1 MEHDVV
7 QLDEHA
13 DALILRVARP
23 PVNAIDLGVVHA
35 LAAAVERIAA
45 FPPTRPLV
53 VTGVG
58 TCFSAGLDLKV
69 VPRYRREE
77 QREMLGLVNRLVGD
91 LYGMPRPTVAA
102 VNGHALAAGLVLA
115 LACDYRVSTSATC
128 KLGLPEI
135 NAGVPYPAAPML
147 VVREELPPSTA
158 RVLVLTGRTLAPAE
172 ALAMGVVDEVV
183 APERVVPR
191 AIEMAAT
198 LAAFP
203 AYERIKAQFRANGIA
218 AIARIV
224 AENADPMLHGWL

>member
-1 MEHDVV
+1 MERDVV

-23 PVNAIDLGVVHA
+23 PVNAIDLGVVQA
-35 LAAAVERIAA
+35 LAATVERIAA

-77 QREMLGLVNRLVGD
+77 QREMLGLVNRLVGA

-128 KLGLPEI
+128 KFGLPEI
-135 NAGVPYPAAPML
+135 NAGVPYPAAPMR
-147 VVREELPPSTA
+147 VVQDELPPSTA
-158 RVLVLTGRTLAPAE
+158 RVLVLTGRILAPAE
-172 ALAMGVVDEVV
+172 ALALGVVDEVV

-203 AYERIKAQFRANGIA
+203 AYGRIKDQFRANGIA

-224 AENADPMLHGWL
+224 AENADPMLDGWI